1 MKGKPIE
8 CCLYNKEFHT
18 QCVGLNASGRRPTWF
33 CHSCKDIPSA
43 NYQTPSRQQCK
54 AGSRAT
60 TIKSENAQLKKENT
74 ELKAAVK
81 SQAEL
86 LTQLTESKEAFVG
99 NDTTGDDAENSAT
112 LIIGDSIIKDL
123 KDFMLNTFSSPRA
136 QPEVVHFLISKESP
150 YFSSC
155 KSKISAS
162 NSL

>member
-1 MKGKPIE
+1 M
-8 CCLYNKEFHT
+8 L
-18 QCVGLNASGRRPTWF
+18 QVGDQHGFATLARISRRQIFKRLQDNNAKQD
-33 CHSCKDIPSA
+33 HE
-43 NYQTPSRQQCK
+43 QQQL
-54 AGSRAT
+54 
-60 TIKSENAQLKKENT
+60 KSENAQLKRENA

-123 KDFMLNTFSSPRA
+123 KDLMLNTFSSPRA